1 LTITTLKIKK
11 NPGGFNKDKFLEE
24 FYETYE
30 SKAGF
35 TEKKTFSPS
44 TLGYGHG
51 NCARYWFIAFNGAEF
66 LDTAT
71 VKAKAK
77 MENGTFAH
85 DRIQQR
91 LSKMNKSYKVI
102 AHEID
107 TVFQDP
113 PIHGYQDS
121 LIHDLENDLML
132 PFEIKTAEDSQWLNK
147 NITGEPSANHKIQL
161 LTYMKI
167 WGHKHGVFM
176 YEDKNDQELCLIVIS
191 MDEENTKL
199 IEYVFEWLRGVY
211 DLYLAETLPNRAFTK
226 STYSCKGCPVRDVC
240 WKQMKDEVGEV
251 QYPAMEPK
259 G

>member
-1 LTITTLKIKK
+1 MTITTLKIKK
-11 NPGGFNKDKFLEE
+11 KPGGFDKDKFLEE
-24 FYETYE
+24 FYNTYE
-30 SKAGF
+30 SKSGF

-51 NCARYWFIAFNGAEF
+51 KCARYWFIAFNGADF
-66 LDTAT
+66 KDTAT
-71 VKAKAK
+71 PKAKSK

-85 DRIQQR
+85 TRLQER
-91 LSKMNKSYKVI
+91 LSKMNVSYKVV

-121 LIHDLENDLML
+121 LIHDIENDLML
-132 PFEIKTAEDSQWLNK
+132 PFEIKTKEDSKWVHTSL
-147 NITGEPSANHKIQL
+147 TGEPDENHRIQL

-176 YEDKNDQELCLIVIS
+176 YEDKNDQELFLTVIS
-191 MDEENTKL
+191 MDEENEKL
-199 IEYVFEWLRGVY
+199 IDYVFDWLRGVY

-226 STYSCKGCPVRDVC
+226 STWACKGCPVMDVC
-240 WKQMKDEVGEV
+240 WKQMKNEDGDV
-251 QYPAMEPK
+251 QYPAMETSL
-259 G
+259 